1 MRKKTVWVLWA
12 RSWNRGTTN
21 LCRVTSK
28 KVYQKYVA
36 VMKKRLKQNVKNG
49 FESPFESPEGLPTYY
64 QESADKAALQ
74 AMRDLAQPL
83 QEGNWKWDT
92 KQ

>member
-1 MRKKTVWVLWA
+1 MPRKKTVWVLWA

-28 KVYQKYVA
+28 KVYQNYVA
-36 VMKKRLKQNVKNG
+36 MMKAQLRRNEKYG
-49 FESPFESPEGLPTYY
+49 FDSVEGLPTYY
-64 QESADKAALQ
+64 QEGTDKAALQ

-83 QEGNWKWDT
+83 QKGK
-92 KQ
+92 

>member
-12 RSWNRGTTN
+12 RSWNKGTTN

-36 VMKKRLKQNVKNG
+36 LMKSNLKRNEKHG
-49 FESPFESPEGLPTYY
+49 FKSVEGLPTYY
-64 QESADKAALQ
+64 QEGADKAALQ

-83 QEGNWKWDT
+83 QKGN
-92 KQ
+92 

>member
-28 KVYQKYVA
+28 KVYQKHVA
-36 VMKKRLKQNVKNG
+36 LMKRTIARRGDLFG
-49 FESPFESPEGLPTYY
+49 TGEGLPTYY

-74 AMRDLAQPL
+74 TMRDLAQPL
-83 QEGNWKWDT
+83 QKGN
-92 KQ
+92 

>member
-36 VMKKRLKQNVKNG
+36 LMKWKLNNDEKYGVD
-49 FESPFESPEGLPTYY
+49 SYEGLPTYY
-64 QESADKAALQ
+64 QESADRTTLQ
-74 AMRDLAQPL
+74 AMRDIAQPL
-83 QEGNWKWDT
+83 QKGK
-92 KQ
+92 

>member
-21 LCRVTSK
+21 LCKVTSK

-36 VMKKRLKQNVKNG
+36 KIKQRLKQNVKHG
-49 FESPFESPEGLPTYY
+49 FDSLEGLPTYY

-83 QEGNWKWDT
+83 QKGN
-92 KQ
+92 

>member
-1 MRKKTVWVLWA
+1 MPRKKTVWVLWA

-36 VMKKRLKQNVKNG
+36 MMKAQLRRNEKYG
-49 FESPFESPEGLPTYY
+49 FDSVEGLPTYY
-64 QESADKAALQ
+64 QESTDKAALQ

-83 QEGNWKWDT
+83 QKGK
-92 KQ
+92 